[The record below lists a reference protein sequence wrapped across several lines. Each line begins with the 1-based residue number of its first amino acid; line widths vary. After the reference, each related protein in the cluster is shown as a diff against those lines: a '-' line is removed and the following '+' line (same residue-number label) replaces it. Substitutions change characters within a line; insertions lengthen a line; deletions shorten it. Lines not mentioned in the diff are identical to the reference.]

1 MLDQVK
7 DIAILRVVSGSGS
20 LTAIQ
25 RGLEALLRLSASR
38 RVYAHQ
44 ASKAEVSIS
53 QQAYVLLRR
62 IHQDGPLAMGELARR
77 THMDPGATARQIA
90 ALEGKGLVRRY
101 PSPQDGRVSLVEVT
115 PGGDEVRVRL
125 SAITNDHM
133 VQVLSGWSDRDQK
146 SFARLLG
153 KFVDDLRARGEQ
165 QTTASNGSSP
175 R

>member
-1 MLDQVK
+1 M
-7 DIAILRVVSGSGS
+7 SGSGS

-25 RGLEALLRLSASR
+25 RGLEQLLRLSASR

-44 ASKAEVSIS
+44 ANKAAVSIS

-62 IHQDGPLAMGELARR
+62 IHQDGPMAMGELARR
-77 THMDPGATARQIA
+77 AHMDPGATARQIA
-90 ALEGKGLVRRY
+90 VLEQKQLVRRY
-101 PSPQDGRVSLVEVT
+101 PSPADGRVSLVEVT
-115 PGGDEVRVRL
+115 PEGNEVRDRL
-125 SAITNDHM
+125 HAVTDEHM

-165 QTTASNGSSP
+165 QTAAAPAEEESA
-175 R
+175 